1 MTTYNKTSEQVKL
14 SNGKVKTV
22 YSKMTKKGNRFF
34 TYSFGRWYPISRN
47 LINESILLK
56 IA

>member
-14 SNGKVKTV
+14 SNGKVRTV

-34 TYSFGRWYPISRN
+34 TYSLGRWFPISKQN
-47 LINESILLK
+47 INESILLSVV
-56 IA
+56 